1 MRLDYLH
8 SNAIMPAI
16 KTLLARS
23 SIAPRGDG
31 GETNNRDTMNIM
43 IAVLCLVFFGLILA
57 SVLLY
62 LRRVRQQRRTVPV
75 DAPPAYKDLRP
86 SHLTIQTT
94 DKHGRSSMVVIGKD
108 GEPMLSNPRSPPH
121 SPDNVPEIRITFPDE
136 LDDSGKKQDGRVV
149 LVRMGETSVG
159 LEPVNDEPL
168 PVYEKEN
175 NSQFYSIDM
184 EKIGGLKEKDDHQ
197 FR

>member
-1 MRLDYLH
+1 
-8 SNAIMPAI
+8 MPSVRN
-16 KTLLARS
+16 LVARS
-23 SIAPRGDG
+23 NIAPRGDDSSEG
-31 GETNNRDTMNIM
+31 HDRNTVNIM
-43 IAVLCLVFFGLILA
+43 IIVLSLVFFCLFLA

-62 LRRVRQQRRTVPV
+62 FRRVRQQRRMARLG
-75 DAPPAYKDLRP
+75 APPAYKDLRP

-94 DKHGRSSMVVIGKD
+94 DKNGRSKTVVIGKD

-136 LDDSGKKQDGRVV
+136 MDDAGKKQDGRVV

-175 NSQFYSIDM
+175 SSQFYSVDM
-184 EKIGGLKEKDDHQ
+184 EKIGGLKEKENPRFQ
-197 FR
+197 

>member
-1 MRLDYLH
+1 
-8 SNAIMPAI
+8 MPAI
-16 KTLLARS
+16 RNLVARS
-23 SIAPRGDG
+23 VTPRDDDGDG
-31 GETNNRDTMNIM
+31 FDRDTINMM
-43 IAVLCLVFFGLILA
+43 IIILSLVFFGLSLA
-57 SVLLY
+57 SILLY
-62 LRRVRQQRRTVPV
+62 LRRVRQQRRMASAS
-75 DAPPAYKDLRP
+75 APPAYKDLRP
-86 SHLTIQTT
+86 SHLTIETT

-136 LDDSGKKQDGRVV
+136 MDDTGKKQDGRVV

-159 LEPVNDEPL
+159 LEPVDDEPL
-168 PVYEKEN
+168 PAYEKES

-184 EKIGGLKEKDDHQ
+184 EKIGGLKEKEDPR